1 MYRVTQETYH
11 KLLNAEGYKCTTK
24 NMTRNVCVCPKGYG
38 DYQCGTQLYQKCMV
52 NITEPAFYK
61 GCQGQKDTPY
71 YFYSLPGYDPCFYLN
86 FSRSQEIKFNLK
98 CKVIYEN
105 GLNDPNV
112 EGAGYK
118 YRDVLEPPKPYSAF
132 NYVAAN
138 PETQFNLMQSDHL
151 IV

>member
-1 MYRVTQETYH
+1 
-11 KLLNAEGYKCTTK
+11 
-24 NMTRNVCVCPKGYG
+24 
-38 DYQCGTQLYQKCMV
+38 MV

-61 GCQGQKDTPY
+61 GCEERPDTPY
-71 YFYSLPGYDPCFYLN
+71 YLYTIPGYDPCFYLN

-98 CKVIYEN
+98 CKVIDET

-112 EGAGYK
+112 ESAGYQ
-118 YRDVLEPPKPYSAF
+118 YRDVIEEPKSYSAF

-138 PETQFNLMQSDHL
+138 PETQFSLVSSDHL